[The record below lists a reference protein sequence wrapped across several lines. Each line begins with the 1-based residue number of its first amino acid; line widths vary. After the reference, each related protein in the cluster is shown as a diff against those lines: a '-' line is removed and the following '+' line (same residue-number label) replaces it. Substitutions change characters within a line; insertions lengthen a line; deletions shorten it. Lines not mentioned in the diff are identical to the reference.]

1 MQLQALISAS
11 QLLEALGQGADLVV
25 LDTQFDLQ
33 NTHAGHEAYLAG
45 HIPGAHYAHLERDL
59 SAPPTGHNGRHP
71 LPEFSTWRQT
81 AACWGIHPASRVVIY
96 DAQGGMFAARARWMI
111 LQLGCAEVAVLD
123 GGLQAWQA
131 MGGPIQ
137 QSLPKAPPQPT
148 PQLGINAWHGIIQ
161 APELLAALVS
171 CQGSNV
177 ACSLALKP
185 DGVVASRRHSP
196 SYDSSSRLASGLDG
210 GAIKRHLSLD
220 TTLDQL
226 FVLDA
231 RAPERYRGDIE
242 PLDPVAGH
250 IPGAHNRFFKAN
262 LTPEGRFKPA
272 QQLRAEFESLLGNTS
287 PQAVVHQCGSGVTA
301 CHNWLAMAV
310 AGLEGSRLYPGS
322 WSEWCSNPERPV
334 AIG

>member
-1 MQLQALISAS
+1 MQLQALISAP
-11 QLLEALGQGADLVV
+11 QLLEALGQGADLIV

-33 NTHAGHEAYLAG
+33 NTRAGREAYLAG

-59 SAPPTGHNGRHP
+59 SAPPTGQNGRHP

-96 DAQGGMFAARARWMI
+96 DAHGGMFAARARWMI
-111 LQLGCAEVAVLD
+111 LQLGCTDVAVLD

-131 MGGPIQ
+131 IGGPIQ
-137 QSLPKAPPQPT
+137 QSLPTAPPQPT
-148 PQLGINAWHGIIQ
+148 PQFSPHAWHRIIQ
-161 APELLAALVS
+161 APELLPA
-171 CQGSNV
+171 
-177 ACSLALKP
+177 
-185 DGVVASRRHSP
+185 
-196 SYDSSSRLASGLDG
+196 
-210 GAIKRHLSLD
+210 
-220 TTLDQL
+220 LDQL

-242 PLDPVAGH
+242 PLDSVAGH

-272 QQLRAEFESLLGNTS
+272 QQLRAEFEGLLGDAS

-301 CHNWLAMAV
+301 CHNWLAMEV

-334 AIG
+334 AIGQQTN